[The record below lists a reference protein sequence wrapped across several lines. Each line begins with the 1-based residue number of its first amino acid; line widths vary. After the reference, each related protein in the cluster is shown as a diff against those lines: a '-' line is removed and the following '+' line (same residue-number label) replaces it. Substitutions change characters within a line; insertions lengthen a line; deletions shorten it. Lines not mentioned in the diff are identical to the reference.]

1 MLKKFH
7 LIKQNF
13 GQFWLTQNTKKYF
26 CSFDSANVPLQV
38 DYNQIMVKIGKAKT
52 FEDKY
57 NILQMKSAQQIF
69 DLVYKPKIQLSLN
82 EYIKILEQ
90 LTNIC
95 VGQTYKEIYGVE
107 KILSKI
113 EENFKLFSNFGAQ
126 EDENSPYI
134 GSLMKSLNQIEYYK
148 NMEFWMKICDQI
160 CQERMDFTS
169 KEIRES
175 LLGLFIIKRL
185 SSKEW
190 QQKIVQKSIRILISY
205 FEVHLSKNQFNLD
218 DIVTLGYAF
227 YQHYGQDYLKNKTY
241 ILQTIEMNASTQIK
255 QMQDEIFFSN
265 ANETNNSKRHKNNTA
280 DQQCSD
286 QQSSEKCDQ
295 INQEQQQNLKR
306 DHEEKINELEE
317 DIKNQLIQI
326 AFLFSLCDYKSSYII
341 NQISQYFTPN
351 ILSQQKQSQYFEK
364 NRYLMSKFLYYLT
377 YIQQKNYFNNINQY
391 FPMIEEN
398 LVSYSSKL
406 KQKQAL
412 QQFSSSNSD
421 LTNKTSSDYKIVYKR
436 NLEYDDIKQE
446 QFIFQKFNN
455 KIDITLQDL
464 CLILESIQVLNIESI
479 DLWLSEID
487 FIFSQ
492 IDAEACYLM
501 DLVRFLKVRLDIKQI
516 DFNDTPPL
524 LLEEVQK
531 KIMNCR
537 FTQNDVIQFIQ
548 FCEEN
553 KVTHN
558 FVDLYNYLPYYVANN
573 IFFYTWEEMCFLYYH
588 FIKDRILFQESQISE
603 INGRLNVIKQY
614 IKLEYFS
621 YNNRKNTQMSPESNF
636 YKVLSVVDLNDFYSE
651 NSQY

>member
-1 MLKKFH
+1 MIKKFH
-7 LIKQNF
+7 LIKQSF
-13 GQFWLTQNTKKYF
+13 SQFWQAQNIKKCF
-26 CSFDSANVPLQV
+26 CSFDSANLPLQV
-38 DYNQIMVKIGKAKT
+38 DYNQIMVKIGKAKV

-90 LTNIC
+90 LTNIYD
-95 VGQTYKEIYGVE
+95 GQTYKQIYGIE

-113 EENFKLFSNFGAQ
+113 EENFKLFSNYGAQ
-126 EDENSPYI
+126 EEENSPYI

-190 QQKIVQKSIRILISY
+190 EQKIVQKSIRILISY
-205 FEVHLSKNQFNLD
+205 FEVHLSKNQFNLE

-227 YQHYGQDYLKNKTY
+227 YQHYGKDYLKNKTY

-255 QMQDEIFFSN
+255 QIQDEIFFSN
-265 ANETNNSKRHKNNTA
+265 ANDTHNSKRQKNRPT
-280 DQQCSD
+280 DQCSNE
-286 QQSSEKCDQ
+286 QSSEQ
-295 INQEQQQNLKR
+295 NQQNQQHNLNKE
-306 DHEEKINELEE
+306 HEEKINELEE

-341 NQISQYFTPN
+341 NQISQYFSSTTLN
-351 ILSQQKQSQYFEK
+351 QQKQDQYFEK
-364 NRYLMSKFLYYLT
+364 NRYLMSKFLYCLT
-377 YIQQKNYFNNINQY
+377 YIYQKNYINNLDQY
-391 FPMIEEN
+391 FPTIEGN
-398 LVSYSSKL
+398 LISYSIRL
-406 KQKQAL
+406 KEKQIL
-412 QQFSSSNSD
+412 QQFSSNHSELKNSA
-421 LTNKTSSDYKIVYKR
+421 SSDYKIVYKR
-436 NLEYDDIKQE
+436 NLEYEDIKQE

-455 KIDITLQDL
+455 KIDITLSDL
-464 CLILESIQVLNIESI
+464 CLILESIQVLNVENL

-492 IDAEACYLM
+492 IDAQACYLM
-501 DLVRFLKVRLDIKQI
+501 DLVRFWKARIDIKQI
-516 DFNDTPPL
+516 DFSDTPPH
-524 LLEEVQK
+524 LLEEVEK
-531 KIMNCR
+531 KSMDCR
-537 FTQNDVIQFIQ
+537 FTQSDVIQFIQ
-548 FCEEN
+548 FCEEY
-553 KVTHN
+553 KVMHN
-558 FVDLYNYLPYYVANN
+558 FVDLYNYFPYYVANN
-573 IFFYTWEEMCFLYYH
+573 IFFYSWEEMCFLYYH
-588 FIKDRILFQESQISE
+588 FIKDRILFQESQILE

-636 YKVLSVVDLNDFYSE
+636 FKVLSVVDLNDFYSE
-651 NSQY
+651 NSSY